1 MTDLD
6 SLARHRTV
14 HVRLRVRSA
23 AGLRATDG
31 LKMGCPF
38 CGEPTSAVVW
48 SHGTSQADQVRRR
61 RECAE
66 CARRFPTSERIDYE
80 ALERELVETGEWT
93 IEVDV
98 IEESRALLAETRRA
112 DAARVRCIARPR

>member
-1 MTDLD
+1 MTELD
-6 SLARHRTV
+6 PSARHRTSYP
-14 HVRLRVRSA
+14 HPRVRSA

-38 CGEPTSAVVW
+38 CGDATSAVIW
-48 SHGTSQADQVRRR
+48 SHGVPAADQVRRR

-80 ALERELVETGEWT
+80 SLERELVETGEWA

-98 IEESRALLAETRRA
+98 MEEQRTVHAEARRA